1 MEEFKETEPVQT
13 LADSPPP
20 ETPVLE
26 RQDAVQVK
34 EVTEVVTKKKRL
46 LTETQKENLKLG
58 RAIARQNREEKA
70 KAKLDQMVDNYL
82 KPFTNKEEEEKE
94 TEPIEEEKM
103 PPPRVPEL
111 KKTKKTRPTSPYT
124 TPEESEP
131 SKEESEDGYTMSPLL
146 DSSEESEGWLT
157 PPTKKPKQ
165 TWKAAATMNRAM
177 TMSLPTTTRVRK
189 NRVAPVPVKF
199 I

>member
-1 MEEFKETEPVQT
+1 MEEFKETDPVQT

-26 RQDAVQVK
+26 RQDAEDIK
-34 EVTEVVTKKKRL
+34 EETSVEPKKKRV

-58 RAIARQNREEKA
+58 RAIARKNREEKA
-70 KAKLDQMVDNYL
+70 KVKLDQMVDNYL
-82 KPFTNKEEEEKE
+82 KPFANKEEEKQETESEKE
-94 TEPIEEEKM
+94 KEM
-103 PPPRVPEL
+103 PPPPPVLQL
-111 KKTKKTRPTSPYT
+111 KRTKKTRPTSPYT
-124 TPEESEP
+124 SPEEC
-131 SKEESEDGYTMSPLL
+131 EDGYALPPLL

-189 NRVAPVPVKF
+189 NRVVPMPVKF

>member
-1 MEEFKETEPVQT
+1 
-13 LADSPPP
+13 
-20 ETPVLE
+20 
-26 RQDAVQVK
+26 
-34 EVTEVVTKKKRL
+34 
-46 LTETQKENLKLG
+46 
-58 RAIARQNREEKA
+58 
-70 KAKLDQMVDNYL
+70 
-82 KPFTNKEEEEKE
+82 
-94 TEPIEEEKM
+94 M

-124 TPEESEP
+124 IPEESKP

-157 PPTKKPKQ
+157 PSTKKLKQ

-177 TMSLPTTTRVRK
+177 TMSLPTATRVRK